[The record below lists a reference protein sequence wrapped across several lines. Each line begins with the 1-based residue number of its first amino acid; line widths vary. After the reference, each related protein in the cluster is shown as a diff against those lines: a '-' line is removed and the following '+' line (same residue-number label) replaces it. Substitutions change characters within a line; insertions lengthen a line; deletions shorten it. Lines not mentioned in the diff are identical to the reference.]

1 MPKVRP
7 DRSDV
12 MKFDKD
18 QLKHVETSEK
28 VAWPKRLVSLNFA
41 SNIPCLSKYFILLNR
56 HVSINYLAIQDEMVD
71 SRAEVKSFDK
81 SNLKNVNTQEKNTLP
96 NAGSKSAHEYI

>member
-1 MPKVRP
+1 
-7 DRSDV
+7 
-12 MKFDKD
+12 
-18 QLKHVETSEK
+18 
-28 VAWPKRLVSLNFA
+28 
-41 SNIPCLSKYFILLNR
+41 
-56 HVSINYLAIQDEMVD
+56 MVD